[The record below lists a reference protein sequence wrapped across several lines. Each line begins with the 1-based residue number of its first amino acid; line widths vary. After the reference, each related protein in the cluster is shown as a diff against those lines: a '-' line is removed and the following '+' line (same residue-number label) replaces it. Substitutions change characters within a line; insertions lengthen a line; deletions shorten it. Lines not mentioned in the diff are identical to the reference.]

1 MDTITHGIA
10 GALIGKAV
18 FRGEDL
24 LVVGQ
29 MNRRRIITWA
39 LMLGAIFPDSD
50 VLREF
55 FSSND
60 LLIITWHR
68 SITHS
73 LVCLPFFALALAGV
87 TRLLV
92 RRFQWDAPGFAA
104 LTGIYAVGILSHI
117 LLDLATT
124 FGTMIWSPLNWSR
137 PAWDIIFIVDFTFS
151 AILLVPQLLAWVYA
165 HPEKLKRRALGIW
178 LVFAPAPLLI
188 AAIGRVVGAP
198 ISGSVI
204 FAAIVLFTGIFLL
217 PALRGWGLRVPHNT
231 WNLAGFV
238 GALVY
243 LALAAAN
250 HHVALMRVTNF
261 ATQEHLDVQSFGA
274 LPFPPSLWQWDGL
287 IRTPRGVYELRMD
300 LTRKP
305 AHSEIGSAD
314 PASALLPDYRFY
326 PDALP
331 NSYTDAAKR
340 LPEVQ
345 QVLWFSRFPV
355 TRFRKEGT
363 EAIVEISDLR
373 FASRR
378 PGRVPG
384 FTYRVR
390 FSGDGSILSHG
401 WARP

>member
-24 LVVGQ
+24 LVMQ
-29 MNRRRIITWA
+29 PMNRRRIITWA

-50 VLREF
+50 VLREM
-55 FSSND
+55 FSDNE
-60 LLIITWHR
+60 LLIVTWHR

-73 LVCLPFFALALAGV
+73 LVCLPLFALALAGL

-92 RRFQWDAPGFAA
+92 RRFKWDAPGFLA

-117 LLDLATT
+117 LLDLVTT
-124 FGTMIWSPLNWSR
+124 FGTMIWSPIKWSR
-137 PAWDIIFIVDFTFS
+137 PAWDLIFIVDFTFT
-151 AILLVPQLLAWVYA
+151 AILLLPQLLAWVYA

-178 LVFAPAPLLI
+178 LAFAPAPVLI

-198 ISGSVI
+198 ISNRVVI
-204 FAAIVLFTGIFLL
+204 AAIVLFTGFFLL
-217 PALRGWGLRVPHNT
+217 PALRGWGLRFRHSS
-231 WNLAGFV
+231 WNLAGFA

-243 LALAAAN
+243 IALAIFAHHSAFARVKEFAAWN
-250 HHVALMRVTNF
+250 HLEVEAI
-261 ATQEHLDVQSFGA
+261 GA

-300 LTRKP
+300 LSSKAASSKP
-305 AHSEIGSAD
+305 ASAD
-314 PASALLPDYRFY
+314 PAAASMLEYRFY
-326 PDALP
+326 PEALP
-331 NSYTDAAKR
+331 NSFIDAARR

-345 QVLWFSRFPV
+345 QILWFSRFPV
-355 TRFRKEGT
+355 TRFRKEGS
-363 EAIVEISDLR
+363 EAVVEISDMR

-378 PGRVPG
+378 PGRIPG

-390 FSGDGSILSHG
+390 FSGEGSVLSLG

>member
-1 MDTITHGIA
+1 
-10 GALIGKAV
+10 
-18 FRGEDL
+18 L

-73 LVCLPFFALALAGV
+73 LVCLPFFALALAGL
-87 TRLLV
+87 TRLVV
-92 RRFQWDAPGFAA
+92 RRFQWDAPGFGA

-188 AAIGRVVGAP
+188 AAIGRFVGAP
-198 ISGSVI
+198 ISGSVV

-217 PALRGWGLRVPHNT
+217 PALRGWGLRVPQNT
-231 WNLAGFV
+231 WNLAGFI

-243 LALAAAN
+243 LALAVAN
-250 HHVALMRVTNF
+250 HHAALARVTNF
-261 ATQEHLDVQSFGA
+261 ATQEHLDVQSLGA

-300 LTRKP
+300 LTNKST
-305 AHSEIGSAD
+305 HSEIASTD

-326 PDALP
+326 PDAFP
-331 NSYTDAAKR
+331 NSYIDAAKR

-345 QVLWFSRFPV
+345 RVLWFSRFPV
-355 TRFRKEGT
+355 TRFRKEGS

-390 FSGDGSILSHG
+390 FGGDGSILSHG

>member
-50 VLREF
+50 VLREV

-73 LVCLPFFALALAGV
+73 LVCLPFFALALAGL
-87 TRLLV
+87 TRLVV
-92 RRFQWDAPGFAA
+92 RRFQWDAPGFGA

-124 FGTMIWSPLNWSR
+124 FGTMIWSPLDWSR

-151 AILLVPQLLAWVYA
+151 AILVVPQLLAWVYA
-165 HPEKLKRRALGIW
+165 HPEMVKRRALGIW

-188 AAIGRVVGAP
+188 AAIGRFVGAP
-198 ISGSVI
+198 ISGSVV
-204 FAAIVLFTGIFLL
+204 FAAIVLFTGLFLL

-243 LALAAAN
+243 LALAVAN
-250 HHVALMRVTNF
+250 HHAALARVTNF
-261 ATQEHLDVQSFGA
+261 VTQEHLDVQSLGA

-287 IRTPRGVYELRMD
+287 IRTPRGVYEVRMD
-300 LTRKP
+300 LTEKP
-305 AHSEIGSAD
+305 SLSTIAPAD

-331 NSYTDAAKR
+331 NSYIDAAKR

-355 TRFRKEGT
+355 TRFRKEGSDVV
-363 EAIVEISDLR
+363 VEISDLR